1 MQQNSRTHQWAMMN
15 ISSSSLAICDGRPRG
30 SVSVFRRHVHNGIRQ
45 PIRGAWVQRST
56 IFRTRPCVWE
66 CYCSARRCRTRP
78 WSPGSAAGLPPQG
91 AAPPSPSSRR
101 FNTDGEGASAKLHLQ
116 RPDGVEVLL
125 EPVHHALESEE
136 PPRTEWF
143 SAMLL
148 KRVTPPG

>member
-1 MQQNSRTHQWAMMN
+1 MHG
-15 ISSSSLAICDGRPRG
+15 D
-30 SVSVFRRHVHNGIRQ
+30 
-45 PIRGAWVQRST
+45 
-56 IFRTRPCVWE
+56 
-66 CYCSARRCRTRP
+66 
-78 WSPGSAAGLPPQG
+78 AGLVPGRLGVPQDCRRG
-91 AAPPSPSSRR
+91 VLHPPSPSSRR